1 MLGTMS
7 ELSDT
12 QHPAP
17 SIQHLSWR
25 IRDGEIPL
33 DRPVVV
39 GVLNVTPDSFSD
51 GGEFLAPDAARRRA
65 DELVTE
71 GADAIDIGGESTRP
85 HGARLVSAEEELARV
100 LPIVEWLR
108 REHPRLPLSVDT
120 TKSVVARKA
129 LEAGAHIIN
138 DVSAARLD
146 MHMCDVVAAARA
158 GIILMHSRGSV
169 ETMATYDFAMYDQ
182 DPVGDVMYELSA
194 SAVRAEKVGIPHE
207 SIVLDPGIGFAKRTE
222 HSVAVLHG
230 LDRLLSLGYPIMV
243 GASRKRVVGRL
254 SGVAQPQERLA
265 GTLGAHVVALTRGAR
280 LFRVHDVRE
289 HREALAVAWAII
301 RSASPINSPPATP

>member
-1 MLGTMS
+1 MS
-7 ELSDT
+7 NPPPQHLAPST
-12 QHPAP
+12 QHLA
-17 SIQHLSWR
+17 WR

-39 GVLNVTPDSFSD
+39 GVLNVTSDSFSD
-51 GGEFLAPDAARRRA
+51 GGEFLAPEAARRRA
-65 DELVTE
+65 DELLIE

-85 HGARLVSAEEELARV
+85 HARVVSGEEELARV
-100 LPIVEWLR
+100 LPVVEWLR
-108 REHPRLPLSVDT
+108 REHPRTPISVDT
-120 TKSVVARKA
+120 TKSVVARAA
-129 LEAGAHIIN
+129 LDAGAHIIN

-146 MHMCDVVAAARA
+146 MHMCDVVAAAGA

-194 SAVRAEKVGIPHE
+194 SAARAEKVGIPRE

-230 LDRLLSLGYPIMV
+230 LERLLSLGYPIMV

-254 SGVAQPQERLA
+254 SGVPQPQERLA

-280 LFRVHDVRE
+280 LFRVHDVKE

-301 RSASPINSPPATP
+301 ASPPPTNSPPTTP